1 MQSLPFPSIS
11 MDGIQLP
18 NNVDLVSTTT
28 VLPIPYPFAS
38 SQKELRKLGNIS
50 GMHFHA
56 PQVFMPEYGV
66 FAVTCREFKWEGRQR
81 SVIHFWLGQAV
92 DGNLVIGQAHFYEHT
107 DVIRQIA
114 VGASGTYVLILV
126 HKGDYRGE
134 EGYLG
139 EGDGYLGLL
148 HFSAAPVPHTTFRKL
163 DSRDLPL
170 LSCDQIVLDDS
181 LGLVLVVDSAGK
193 VTTIS
198 YV

>member
-1 MQSLPFPSIS
+1 
-11 MDGIQLP
+11 
-18 NNVDLVSTTT
+18 
-28 VLPIPYPFAS
+28 
-38 SQKELRKLGNIS
+38 
-50 GMHFHA
+50 
-56 PQVFMPEYGV
+56 
-66 FAVTCREFKWEGRQR
+66 
-81 SVIHFWLGQAV
+81 
-92 DGNLVIGQAHFYEHT
+92 
-107 DVIRQIA
+107 VIRQIA

-126 HKGDYRGE
+126 HKGEAYRGE

-193 VTTIS
+193 VTAIS